1 MNASNQFSHLDRH
14 IRILLIDDFQELR
27 AGMAR
32 ALSAMGFAN
41 VTTLSDGAE
50 ALGWLG
56 DGNQCDLII
65 CDLNMPNMSGIELL
79 HRIRKDPQLRS
90 TAFLMITAASTREN
104 VIAAAKAGVTDFI
117 VKPFTIDQLLDKI
130 SALRGFTQM
139 TALRNLSNPS
149 S

>member
-1 MNASNQFSHLDRH
+1 MNASNPFSHIDRQ

-27 AGMAR
+27 SGMAR
-32 ALSAMGFAN
+32 ALTAMGFTS

-50 ALGWLG
+50 ALAWLG

-65 CDLNMPNMSGIELL
+65 CDLNMPKMSGIELL
-79 HRIRKDPQLRS
+79 HRIRKDPDLRS

-130 SALRGFTQM
+130 SALRGFTHM
-139 TALRNLSNPS
+139 AALRNLAGPAS
-149 S
+149 